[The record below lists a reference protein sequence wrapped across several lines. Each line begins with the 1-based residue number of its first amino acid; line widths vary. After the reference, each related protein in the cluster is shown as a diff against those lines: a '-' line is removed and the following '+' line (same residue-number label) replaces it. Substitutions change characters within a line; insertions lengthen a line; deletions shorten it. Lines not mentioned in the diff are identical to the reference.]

1 MKQTVNEYQFTQEFQ
16 QIRPNQ
22 FTYEGLKALFD
33 WFEDYET
40 ETGEEIDLDVIGI
53 CCEWSEYANFEEF
66 KEEYLNFC
74 MNYDIDEFEEF
85 SEIIGDH
92 TIFIPIENSESFIIQ
107 QF

>member
-1 MKQTVNEYQFTQEFQ
+1 MGFGNKMKQTVNQYQFTQEFM

-33 WFEDYET
+33 WFEELEED
-40 ETGEEIDLDVIGI
+40 TGEEIELDVIAI
-53 CCEWSEYANFEEF
+53 CCEWSEYENLKSFQDDYGKKYTLA
-66 KEEYLNFC
+66 
-74 MNYDIDEFEEF
+74 
-85 SEIIGDH
+85 EIGEN